1 VTETLQYQ
9 SPSKAQRYRAPFP
22 YWHEVLLAVL
32 LVGLLIWAGII
43 DPRFMRAHTQYE
55 LSRDLWITAILALPM
70 TMIILT
76 AGIDLSV
83 GSTMALCAVVLG
95 ICYTRG
101 MPIWLAVATSVLVGI
116 LAGLLNGIFV
126 AWVKVHPLIVT
137 LATYSAYRGIAEG
150 ISSGQ
155 SYSHFPRSFTFI
167 GQGDMVLNIPMH
179 FVGRLSSL
187 NPWLKIDL
195 GPGGWFFIVAAIAS
209 ALFLAKTPQGRW
221 VYATGFNPTAA
232 RFSGIPV
239 KRLYLWLYGI
249 SGLAAAIASLV
260 FCARNDSAKADVGTG
275 AELDAITAVVL
286 GGTSIFGGRGRILGT
301 VLGLLLIH
309 EAREFVSWHWNNDL
323 LINIVIG
330 GLLIAAV
337 AINSL
342 MTPKSRSH

>member
-1 VTETLQYQ
+1 VTQTLDYQ
-9 SPSKAQRYRAPFP
+9 SPATIQRYRAPFP
-22 YWHEVLLAVL
+22 FWHEVLLAVL
-32 LVGLLIWAGII
+32 LVGLLIWAGIVE
-43 DPRFMRAHTQYE
+43 PRFMRIHTQLE
-55 LSRDLWITAILALPM
+55 QSRDLWITAILALPM

-83 GSTMALCAVVLG
+83 GSTMALCSVVMG
-95 ICYTRG
+95 ICFTDG
-101 MPIWLAVATSVLVGI
+101 MPIGLAVAVALATGLV
-116 LAGLLNGIFV
+116 AGLLNGVFV

-137 LATYSAYRGIAEG
+137 LATFSAYRGLAEG
-150 ISSGQ
+150 MSSGQ
-155 SYSHFPRSFTFI
+155 SYSKFPDAFTFF
-167 GQGDMVLNIPMH
+167 GQGDIAGLP
-179 FVGRLSSL
+179 
-187 NPWLKIDL
+187 PA
-195 GPGGWFFIVAAIAS
+195 GWFFIVAAIAS
-209 ALFLAKTPQGRW
+209 AIFLAKTPQGRW
-221 VYATGFNPTAA
+221 VYASGFNPTAA

-249 SGLAAAIASLV
+249 SGLAAAVAAMV